1 MRNIWLVIKHD
12 VIVTLRQPSFWVITL
27 LMPAIFIG
35 MNAYAFIQGNG
46 PSDAGNGGETSQEGL
61 PLMGLVDE
69 AGLAAE
75 FPEGMPQ
82 DLFQRFP
89 DEEAAAAAL
98 EAGTIEQYTVIPA
111 DYLATGDLEVYAR
124 EFSLLGQE
132 PSESVGQQRLGFVIK
147 YNLTGDAQLVTAL
160 GNPTPGSLAQYH
172 ALAPQEGAQ
181 GGALAQMVAT
191 VLPLA
196 YYFLL
201 LMGSSYLMRSV
212 VTEKENRTAEV
223 LLVSLDPRSMMVGK
237 ILAMSAVTLIQ
248 VAVWLIS
255 GMVALDRGSALLE
268 GAATFA
274 FPPGF
279 ALWAVLFLVLGF
291 LLFASI
297 MAAAGAISNSAREAN
312 QIIWLLVLPQM
323 PTLMFATQFLEAPHG
338 TLALVL
344 SLFPLSA
351 PTAMVT
357 RLAVAQ
363 VPLWQILVSL
373 AGLAVVA
380 YLFIWLAARF
390 FRAGNLLSQESFNW
404 QRLATAWQ
412 NGE

>member
-1 MRNIWLVIKHD
+1 MRSIWLVIKHD
-12 VIVTLRQPSFWVITL
+12 LIVTLRQPSFWVITL
-27 LMPAIFIG
+27 IMPAIFIG
-35 MNAYAFIQGNG
+35 MNAYAIIQGNG
-46 PSDAGNGGETSQEGL
+46 PSGAEGGGETSQEEF
-61 PLMGLVDE
+61 PAVGLVDK

-75 FPEGMPQ
+75 VPEGLPQ

-89 DEEAAAAAL
+89 DEQAAAAAL
-98 EAGTIEQYTVIPA
+98 EAGTIEQYTVIPT
-111 DYLATGDLEVYAR
+111 DYLATGDREVYAR
-124 EFSLLGQE
+124 EFSLMGQE
-132 PSESVGQQRLGFVIK
+132 PDENIAQQTLAFIID

-160 GNPTPGSLAQYH
+160 QNPTPGSVARYH
-172 ALAPQEGAQ
+172 ALAPQEETQ
-181 GGALAQMVAT
+181 GGAMASMVAT

-212 VTEKENRTAEV
+212 VAEKENRTAEV

-237 ILAMSAVTLIQ
+237 IVAMSAVTLIQ

-279 ALWAVLFLVLGF
+279 AVWAVLFLVLGF

-312 QIIWLLVLPQM
+312 QMIWLLVLPQM
-323 PTLMFATQFLEAPHG
+323 PTLMFATQFLEDPHG

-351 PTAMVT
+351 PSAMVT

-363 VPLWQILVSL
+363 VPLWQILLSL
-373 AGLAVVA
+373 AGLAVAA
-380 YLFIWLAARF
+380 YLFVSLAARF

-404 QRLATAWQ
+404 QRLATAWR

>member
-27 LMPAIFIG
+27 LMPALFIG
-35 MNAYAFIQGNG
+35 MNAYALLQENG
-46 PSDAGNGGETSQEGL
+46 TSGAEGGGETSQGGF
-61 PLMGLVDE
+61 PAVGLVDK
-69 AGLAAE
+69 AGLAVK
-75 FPEGMPQ
+75 MPPGLSQ
-82 DLFQRFP
+82 DPFQRFP
-89 DEEAAAAAL
+89 DEQAAAAAL

-124 EFSLLGQE
+124 EFSLMGQE
-132 PSESVGQQRLGFVIK
+132 PDENVAQQRLGFIIK

-160 GNPTPGSLAQYH
+160 GNPTPGSVARYH
-172 ALAPQEGAQ
+172 ALAPQEETQSGAM
-181 GGALAQMVAT
+181 ATMVAT

-212 VTEKENRTAEV
+212 VAEKENRTAEV

-248 VAVWLIS
+248 VVVWIIS
-255 GMVALDRGSALLE
+255 GIFALDRGAALMN
-268 GAATFA
+268 AASFS

-279 ALWAVLFLVLGF
+279 VVWAILFLVLGF

-312 QIIWLLVLPQM
+312 QMIWLLVLPQM
-323 PTLMFATQFLEAPHG
+323 PTLMFASQFLENPHG

-351 PTAMVT
+351 PSAMVT

-363 VPLWQILVSL
+363 VPLWQILLSL

-380 YLFIWLAARF
+380 YLFVSLAARF

-404 QRLATAWQ
+404 RRLTTAWRT
-412 NGE
+412 EE